1 MADKYPIL
9 LAVKE
14 RFAAGK
20 DYRICSR
27 DRGSWATIVAPHG
40 GYIEAGTSA
49 IARSIAGKTYN
60 HFDFQA
66 LRPESARDLHVTATR
81 FRDPVLSRLLESSL
95 TAVSV
100 HGMGTCSSEVLWLGG
115 LNVELKELAL
125 VTLKERGIAVVS
137 DSPKYRGES
146 PANIVNLPRLKG
158 VQLELSD
165 ELIATLFAGKKQ
177 FSPRGRCPKT
187 TERFA
192 GLVEAI
198 QQTLRQFERTLE
210 LPHKMAA
217 DASAG

>member
-1 MADKYPIL
+1 MSDKYPSL

-14 RFAAGK
+14 RFAAGN

-27 DRGSWATIVAPHG
+27 DRGSWATIVSPHG

-49 IARSIAGKTYN
+49 IARSIAGSTYN
-60 HFDFQA
+60 YFDFQA
-66 LRPESARDLHVTATR
+66 LRRRGAKELHVTATR
-81 FRDPVLSRLLESSL
+81 FRDPVLSGLLESSL
-95 TAVSV
+95 TAVAV

-125 VTLKERGIAVVS
+125 AKLQEHGIAVVP

-146 PANIVNLPRLKG
+146 PANLVNLPRLKG

-165 ELIATLFAGKKQ
+165 ELIATLFSGPK
-177 FSPRGRCPKT
+177 FSRGRCPKT

-198 QQTLRQFERTLE
+198 RQALQQYEQSSRS
-210 LPHKMAA
+210 A
-217 DASAG
+217 DAEAAG